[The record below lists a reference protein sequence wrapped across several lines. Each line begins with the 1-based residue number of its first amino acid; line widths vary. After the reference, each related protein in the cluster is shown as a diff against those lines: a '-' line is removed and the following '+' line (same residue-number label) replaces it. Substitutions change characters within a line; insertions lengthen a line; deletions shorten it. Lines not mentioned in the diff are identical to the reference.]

1 MSVLDNVSF
10 SELAS
15 YFEENKDKDWKEWLS
30 FETVFDKPGKQGI
43 VGLLKTNKCMGDNN
57 RIVFKISQY
66 INYLTQHELTIMN
79 GLNSLAGYCP
89 HFCKSLGS
97 ITCKIDPKI
106 NKHSN
111 PFDTRHAKHT
121 IDKEVMLCEYIDK
134 SYKFYNYIRS
144 VDKISEDVLYSTVKQ
159 VLMAL
164 SVSQKKKKFTHYD
177 LHSFNVMMKRCDK
190 DTVFLYV
197 LDDDNQFVCPTYGH
211 YPIIIDFGFSY
222 IEDMEDGPLWA
233 SLAHTDVGFMSNC
246 FDKFSDPKLFLVTV
260 SREIKDKR
268 GSKRSKLLRRVVKNI
283 FNPLTID
290 WDCGWDDEEEKGA
303 ADYVTAMV
311 RDYNPGSFLFD
322 EYEHYC
328 IDILQS
334 LVVLPLEPQKYT
346 DIHKSYKAFLTEW
359 MKVESQ
365 ISSHFYNLYILKGI
379 VDSARN
385 VRAAYTRKDTRAD
398 AVKTFRHSL
407 HDKVNQVADFCRL
420 DGIQYET
427 MLCSLIVFSRC
438 MEGVMYDVISSRM
451 SVKESEYRKMPL
463 QNVEQIY
470 AAIEVNL
477 PDNYEYN
484 KNTTVVVLNSDKEE
498 RTSFKLPSSCIKEV
512 NELHSMSRGS
522 YLYNVWKN
530 IGSSTSA

>member
-1 MSVLDNVSF
+1 
-10 SELAS
+10 
-15 YFEENKDKDWKEWLS
+15 
-30 FETVFDKPGKQGI
+30 
-43 VGLLKTNKCMGDNN
+43 
-57 RIVFKISQY
+57 
-66 INYLTQHELTIMN
+66 
-79 GLNSLAGYCP
+79 
-89 HFCKSLGS
+89 
-97 ITCKIDPKI
+97 
-106 NKHSN
+106 
-111 PFDTRHAKHT
+111 
-121 IDKEVMLCEYIDK
+121 
-134 SYKFYNYIRS
+134 
-144 VDKISEDVLYSTVKQ
+144 
-159 VLMAL
+159 
-164 SVSQKKKKFTHYD
+164 
-177 LHSFNVMMKRCDK
+177 
-190 DTVFLYV
+190 
-197 LDDDNQFVCPTYGH
+197 
-211 YPIIIDFGFSY
+211 
-222 IEDMEDGPLWA
+222 MEDGPLWA